1 MKAVKVWKWVLV
13 GVLVLAALYILY
25 PTFVLLLGNP
35 DPETVEKYHRKAV
48 KVGLDL
54 KGGTHLKLELD
65 RSKVPPEHEG
75 DPIDEAIQI
84 IRNRV
89 DQFGVA
95 EPTIQKYGND
105 RIIVE
110 LPGVKDPELAKE
122 IIGKTALLEFKLLR
136 SEAEV
141 KSFIQNVDKLVASS
155 KRLAKILEGGEVDTI
170 TGSGLDTTKI
180 SSQGAPAESA
190 KTHPA
195 ISESVKVTKGAHIFA
210 GKEST
215 ATEEAKTEEEVEE
228 KPFSAVVE
236 NLGDFIGVP
245 VSEYPA
251 VKKLVEQPEIQKLVP
266 EGAQLAWSVEE
277 KGPQGTR
284 YRYLYLLNKQAR
296 LTGLYLSNAN
306 YTLGSPADPDAP
318 GLPVVNLTFNKAGAR
333 IFSEITGANINK
345 KLAIVLD
352 STVFSAPVIR
362 TRIREGRARITG
374 IKSLDEAKT
383 LAIVLR
389 AGALP
394 APLEVVE
401 QRSIGPSLGED
412 SIRKGLLASII
423 GLVLVL
429 FFTIFYYRLSGV
441 IAIIALTLNLLFL
454 FAAMSLVNATLTLPG
469 VAGIILSLGMAVDAN
484 VLIFERIREELRSGK
499 SVAAAIDSGYGRAF
513 WTVFDSNLTTL
524 IAGIVLYKFGT
535 GPIRGFAVTLSFG
548 IVISMFTAIFV
559 TRLIQDYIVATKKPE
574 TLSI

>member
-1 MKAVKVWKWVLV
+1 
-13 GVLVLAALYILY
+13 
-25 PTFVLLLGNP
+25 
-35 DPETVEKYHRKAV
+35 
-48 KVGLDL
+48 
-54 KGGTHLKLELD
+54 
-65 RSKVPPEHEG
+65 
-75 DPIDEAIQI
+75 
-84 IRNRV
+84 
-89 DQFGVA
+89 
-95 EPTIQKYGND
+95 
-105 RIIVE
+105 
-110 LPGVKDPELAKE
+110 
-122 IIGKTALLEFKLLR
+122 
-136 SEAEV
+136 
-141 KSFIQNVDKLVASS
+141 
-155 KRLAKILEGGEVDTI
+155 
-170 TGSGLDTTKI
+170 
-180 SSQGAPAESA
+180 
-190 KTHPA
+190 
-195 ISESVKVTKGAHIFA
+195 
-210 GKEST
+210 
-215 ATEEAKTEEEVEE
+215 
-228 KPFSAVVE
+228 
-236 NLGDFIGVP
+236 
-245 VSEYPA
+245 
-251 VKKLVEQPEIQKLVP
+251 
-266 EGAQLAWSVEE
+266 
-277 KGPQGTR
+277 
-284 YRYLYLLNKQAR
+284 
-296 LTGLYLSNAN
+296 
-306 YTLGSPADPDAP
+306 
-318 GLPVVNLTFNKAGAR
+318 VNLTFNKAGAR

-423 GLVLVL
+423 GLALVL